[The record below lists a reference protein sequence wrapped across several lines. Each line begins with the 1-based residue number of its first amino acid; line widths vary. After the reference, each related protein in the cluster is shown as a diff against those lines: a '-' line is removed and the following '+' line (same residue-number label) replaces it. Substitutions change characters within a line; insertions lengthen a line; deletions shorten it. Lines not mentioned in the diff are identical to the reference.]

1 MVVIALVLI
10 ALGALAIVVAF
21 AFTDPGT
28 GGMYLGV
35 EVNTLSSFLIGVAA
49 GAAIL
54 WGLWILKWG
63 TKRTL
68 AHRRERKELSELNA
82 KLERVEA
89 ERRAD
94 GDTTVSDRDRT

>member
-1 MVVIALVLI
+1 MVIIGLVLI
-10 ALGALAIVVAF
+10 ALGGLAILFAF
-21 AFTDPGT
+21 AYTDAGT
-28 GGMYLGV
+28 GGSYLGV

-54 WGLWILKWG
+54 WGLAILKWG
-63 TKRTL
+63 TKRSL

-89 ERRAD
+89 ERREAD
-94 GDTTVSDRDRT
+94 PERRDTV

>member
-1 MVVIALVLI
+1 MVVIGLVLI
-10 ALGALAIVVAF
+10 ALGALAILCAF

-28 GGMYLGV
+28 GGMFLGV
-35 EVNTLSSFLIGVAA
+35 DVNTLSAFLIGVAA

-54 WGLWILKWG
+54 WGFAILKWG
-63 TKRTL
+63 TKRSL

-89 ERRAD
+89 ERRND
-94 GDTTVSDRDRT
+94 DPEHRDNA